1 MASPGSDPR
10 LLNVLH
16 RTSSALVGAVLWVF
30 GSLGFADT
38 LDFFTTDGR
47 PLLGMSTNTLLS
59 TISLVVGTVL
69 IAAAI
74 RGGRLASTVAVT
86 VGVLF
91 MLSGVVNVVLIGTSF
106 NPLSFRMPNVVFS
119 LVVGL
124 VLVSLGAYG
133 RFSGRLPA
141 DNPYAAEQRHRVD
154 AEDGVDRDQLLPRG
168 EAGIAAARSLA
179 ETERTVAAGGGTEQE
194 RRLLAEV
201 DAFRDP
207 ADRRAAWQE
216 RTGSGS

>member
-1 MASPGSDPR
+1 MTSPGSDPR
-10 LLNVLH
+10 LLDLLH
-16 RTSSALVGAVLWVF
+16 RISSALVGTVLWVF

-38 LDFFTTDGR
+38 LGVLTTDGP

-86 VGVLF
+86 VGALF
-91 MLSGVVNVVLIGTSF
+91 LLSGVVNVVLIGTSF
-106 NPLSFRMPNVVFS
+106 NPLAFRMSNVVFS

-124 VLVSLGAYG
+124 VLLYLGAYG
-133 RFSGRLPA
+133 RFSGRLPD
-141 DNPYAAEQRHRVD
+141 DNPYAAEQRHHVD
-154 AEDGVDRDQLLPRG
+154 AEDGADRDQLLPRDK
-168 EAGIAAARSLA
+168 AGIEAARSLA
-179 ETERTVAAGGGTEQE
+179 ETERTVAAGGGTERE
-194 RRLLAEV
+194 RRLLTEV
-201 DAFRDP
+201 DALRDP